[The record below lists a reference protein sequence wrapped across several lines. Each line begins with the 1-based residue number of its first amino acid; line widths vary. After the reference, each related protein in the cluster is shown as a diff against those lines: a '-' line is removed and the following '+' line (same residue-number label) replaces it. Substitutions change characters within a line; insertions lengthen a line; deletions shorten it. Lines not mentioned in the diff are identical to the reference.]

1 MPLKRLLLLAAVGTL
16 LTGCSSTDHKE
27 EVTTEAASSA
37 SKSTTSNEAP
47 TTTTSSRKHDLN
59 TKSGFIYHIK
69 EHGTIPDFY
78 LDIFGAGASEEEDGP
93 TSYEVNATTLKK
105 AGAVACNNDQILD
118 DAKYLLT
125 HGEGA
130 LAELAAKPEEFDQ
143 KYAPSTKRLIYQPMP
158 LLKTGYSAYT
168 WPVLALWQHAVI
180 NTPIKNSKQS
190 LTLSSASSPPLQFR
204 TQFRFCPCGTRMS
217 ALD

>member
-1 MPLKRLLLLAAVGTL
+1 MPLKRLLLLVAVGTL
-16 LTGCSSTDHKE
+16 LSACSISDQEEESTAQTKSSTPN
-27 EVTTEAASSA
+27 
-37 SKSTTSNEAP
+37 STTSSEVP
-47 TTTTSSRKHDLN
+47 TTTSRSYDLN

-69 EHGTIPDFY
+69 EHGTIPDYY
-78 LDIFGAGASEEEDGP
+78 LNVFASGASEAEEGP

-143 KYAPSTKRLIYQPMP
+143 KYAP
-158 LLKTGYSAYT
+158 AYE
-168 WPVLALWQHAVI
+168 
-180 NTPIKNSKQS
+180 
-190 LTLSSASSPPLQFR
+190 
-204 TQFRFCPCGTRMS
+204 
-217 ALD
+217 ALDISADAPPEDRLFSLYMASVGSLATCGDKYTDKELEAVADAIFSL

>member
-1 MPLKRLLLLAAVGTL
+1 MPLKRLLLLVAVGTL
-16 LTGCSSTDHKE
+16 LSACSISDQEEESTAQTKSSTPN
-27 EVTTEAASSA
+27 
-37 SKSTTSNEAP
+37 STTSSEVP
-47 TTTTSSRKHDLN
+47 TTTSRSYDLN

-69 EHGTIPDFY
+69 EHGTIPDYY
-78 LDIFGAGASEEEDGP
+78 LNVFASGASEAEEGP

-143 KYAPSTKRLIYQPMP
+143 KYAPVYE
-158 LLKTGYSAYT
+158 
-168 WPVLALWQHAVI
+168 
-180 NTPIKNSKQS
+180 
-190 LTLSSASSPPLQFR
+190 
-204 TQFRFCPCGTRMS
+204 
-217 ALD
+217 ALDISAAAPPEDRLFTLYMASVGSLATCGDKYTDKELEAVADAIFSL

>member
-1 MPLKRLLLLAAVGTL
+1 MPLKRLLLLVAVGTL
-16 LTGCSSTDHKE
+16 LSACSISDQEEESTAQTKSST
-27 EVTTEAASSA
+27 TN
-37 SKSTTSNEAP
+37 STTSNEVP
-47 TTTTSSRKHDLN
+47 TTTSRSYDLN

-69 EHGTIPDFY
+69 EHGTIPDYY
-78 LDIFGAGASEEEDGP
+78 LNVFASGASEAEEGP

-143 KYAPSTKRLIYQPMP
+143 KYAP
-158 LLKTGYSAYT
+158 AYE
-168 WPVLALWQHAVI
+168 
-180 NTPIKNSKQS
+180 
-190 LTLSSASSPPLQFR
+190 
-204 TQFRFCPCGTRMS
+204 
-217 ALD
+217 ALDISADAPPEDRLFSLYMASVGSLATCGDKYTDKELEAVADAIFSL

>member
-1 MPLKRLLLLAAVGTL
+1 MPLKRLLLLVAVGTL
-16 LTGCSSTDHKE
+16 LSACSISNHEEESTTQAKSSTPN
-27 EVTTEAASSA
+27 
-37 SKSTTSNEAP
+37 STTSSEVP
-47 TTTTSSRKHDLN
+47 TTTSRSYDLN

-69 EHGTIPDFY
+69 EHGTIPDYY
-78 LDIFGAGASEEEDGP
+78 LNVFASGASEAEEGP

-143 KYAPSTKRLIYQPMP
+143 KYAPIYE
-158 LLKTGYSAYT
+158 
-168 WPVLALWQHAVI
+168 
-180 NTPIKNSKQS
+180 
-190 LTLSSASSPPLQFR
+190 
-204 TQFRFCPCGTRMS
+204 
-217 ALD
+217 ALDISAAAPPEDRLFTLYMASVGSLATCGDKYTDKELEAVADAIFSL

>member
-1 MPLKRLLLLAAVGTL
+1 MPLKRLLLLVAVGTL
-16 LTGCSSTDHKE
+16 LSACSISDQEEESTAQTKSSTPN
-27 EVTTEAASSA
+27 
-37 SKSTTSNEAP
+37 STTSSEVP
-47 TTTTSSRKHDLN
+47 TTTSRSYDLN

-69 EHGTIPDFY
+69 EHGTIPDYY
-78 LDIFGAGASEEEDGP
+78 LNVFASGASEAEEGP

-143 KYAPSTKRLIYQPMP
+143 KYAP
-158 LLKTGYSAYT
+158 AYE
-168 WPVLALWQHAVI
+168 
-180 NTPIKNSKQS
+180 
-190 LTLSSASSPPLQFR
+190 
-204 TQFRFCPCGTRMS
+204 
-217 ALD
+217 ALDISADAPPEDRLFSLYMASVGSLATCGDKYTEKELEAVADAIFSL

>member
-1 MPLKRLLLLAAVGTL
+1 MPLRRLLLLVAVGTL
-16 LTGCSSTDHKE
+16 LSACSISDQEEESTAQTKSSTPN
-27 EVTTEAASSA
+27 
-37 SKSTTSNEAP
+37 STTSSEVP
-47 TTTTSSRKHDLN
+47 TTTSRSYDLN

-69 EHGTIPDFY
+69 EHGTIPDYY
-78 LDIFGAGASEEEDGP
+78 LNVFASGASEAEEGP

-143 KYAPSTKRLIYQPMP
+143 KYAP
-158 LLKTGYSAYT
+158 AYE
-168 WPVLALWQHAVI
+168 
-180 NTPIKNSKQS
+180 
-190 LTLSSASSPPLQFR
+190 
-204 TQFRFCPCGTRMS
+204 
-217 ALD
+217 ALDISADAPPEDRLFSLYMASVGSLATCGDKYTDKELEAVADAIFSL

>member
-1 MPLKRLLLLAAVGTL
+1 MPLKRLLLLVAVGTL
-16 LTGCSSTDHKE
+16 LSACSISDQEEESTAQTKSSTPN
-27 EVTTEAASSA
+27 
-37 SKSTTSNEAP
+37 STTSSEVP
-47 TTTTSSRKHDLN
+47 TTTSRSYDLN

-69 EHGTIPDFY
+69 EHGTIPDYY
-78 LDIFGAGASEEEDGP
+78 LNVFASGASEAEEGP

-143 KYAPSTKRLIYQPMP
+143 KYAPIYE
-158 LLKTGYSAYT
+158 
-168 WPVLALWQHAVI
+168 
-180 NTPIKNSKQS
+180 
-190 LTLSSASSPPLQFR
+190 
-204 TQFRFCPCGTRMS
+204 
-217 ALD
+217 ALDISAAAPPEDRLFTLYMASVGSLATCGDKYTDKELEAVADAIFSL

>member
-1 MPLKRLLLLAAVGTL
+1 MPLKRLLLLVAVGTL
-16 LTGCSSTDHKE
+16 LSACSISDQEEESTAQTKSSTPN
-27 EVTTEAASSA
+27 
-37 SKSTTSNEAP
+37 STTSSEVP
-47 TTTTSSRKHDLN
+47 TTTSRSYDLN

-69 EHGTIPDFY
+69 EHGTIPDYY
-78 LDIFGAGASEEEDGP
+78 LNVFASGASEAEEVP

-143 KYAPSTKRLIYQPMP
+143 KYAP
-158 LLKTGYSAYT
+158 AYE
-168 WPVLALWQHAVI
+168 
-180 NTPIKNSKQS
+180 
-190 LTLSSASSPPLQFR
+190 
-204 TQFRFCPCGTRMS
+204 
-217 ALD
+217 ALDISADAPPEDRLFSLYMASVGSLATCGDKYTDKELEAVADAIFSL

>member
-1 MPLKRLLLLAAVGTL
+1 MPLKRLLLLVAVGTL
-16 LTGCSSTDHKE
+16 LSACSISDQEEESTAQTKSSTPN
-27 EVTTEAASSA
+27 
-37 SKSTTSNEAP
+37 STTSSEVP
-47 TTTTSSRKHDLN
+47 TTTSRSYDLN

-69 EHGTIPDFY
+69 EHGTIPDYY
-78 LDIFGAGASEEEDGP
+78 LNVFASGASEAEEGP

-143 KYAPSTKRLIYQPMP
+143 KSAP
-158 LLKTGYSAYT
+158 AYE
-168 WPVLALWQHAVI
+168 
-180 NTPIKNSKQS
+180 
-190 LTLSSASSPPLQFR
+190 
-204 TQFRFCPCGTRMS
+204 
-217 ALD
+217 ALDISADAPPEDRLFSLYMASVGSLATCGDKYTDKELEAVADAIFSL

>member
-1 MPLKRLLLLAAVGTL
+1 MPLKRLLLLAAVGAL
-16 LTGCSSTDHKE
+16 LAGCSSTDHKK

-78 LDIFGAGASEEEDGP
+78 LDVFGAGASDNGDGP

-105 AGAVACNNDQILD
+105 AGAVACENDQILD
-118 DAKYLLT
+118 DAKYLLA
-125 HGEGA
+125 HGDSGFE
-130 LAELAAKPEEFDQ
+130 ELVPDLEEFDR
-143 KYAPSTKRLIYQPMP
+143 KYAPVYEKLEI
-158 LLKTGYSAYT
+158 SAAS
-168 WPVLALWQHAVI
+168 PVLDKLFTMYMAGVGSLATCGDKYDDKELEAVAD
-180 NTPIKNSKQS
+180 NVFSY
-190 LTLSSASSPPLQFR
+190 
-204 TQFRFCPCGTRMS
+204 
-217 ALD
+217 

>member
-1 MPLKRLLLLAAVGTL
+1 MPLKRLLLLVAVGTL
-16 LTGCSSTDHKE
+16 LSACSISDQEEESTAQTKSSTPN
-27 EVTTEAASSA
+27 
-37 SKSTTSNEAP
+37 STTSSEVP
-47 TTTTSSRKHDLN
+47 TTTSRSYDLN

-69 EHGTIPDFY
+69 EHGTIPDYY
-78 LDIFGAGASEEEDGP
+78 LNVFASGASEAEEGP

-143 KYAPSTKRLIYQPMP
+143 KYAPVYE
-158 LLKTGYSAYT
+158 
-168 WPVLALWQHAVI
+168 
-180 NTPIKNSKQS
+180 
-190 LTLSSASSPPLQFR
+190 
-204 TQFRFCPCGTRMS
+204 
-217 ALD
+217 ALDISADAPPEDRLFTLYMASVGSLATCGDKYTDKELEAVADAIFSL

>member
-1 MPLKRLLLLAAVGTL
+1 MPLKRLLLLVAVGTL
-16 LTGCSSTDHKE
+16 LSACSISGQEEESTAQTKSSTPN
-27 EVTTEAASSA
+27 
-37 SKSTTSNEAP
+37 STTSSEVP
-47 TTTTSSRKHDLN
+47 TTTSRSYDLN

-69 EHGTIPDFY
+69 EHGTIPDYY
-78 LDIFGAGASEEEDGP
+78 LNVFASGASEAEEGP

-143 KYAPSTKRLIYQPMP
+143 KYAPVYE
-158 LLKTGYSAYT
+158 
-168 WPVLALWQHAVI
+168 
-180 NTPIKNSKQS
+180 
-190 LTLSSASSPPLQFR
+190 
-204 TQFRFCPCGTRMS
+204 
-217 ALD
+217 ALDISADAPPEDRLFSLYMASVGSLATCGDKYTDKELEAVADAIFSL

>member
-1 MPLKRLLLLAAVGTL
+1 MPLKRLLLLVAVGTL
-16 LTGCSSTDHKE
+16 PSACSISDQEEESTAQTKSSTPN
-27 EVTTEAASSA
+27 
-37 SKSTTSNEAP
+37 STTSSEVP
-47 TTTTSSRKHDLN
+47 TTTSRSYDLN

-69 EHGTIPDFY
+69 EHGTIPDYY
-78 LDIFGAGASEEEDGP
+78 LNVFASGASEAEEGP

-143 KYAPSTKRLIYQPMP
+143 KYAPVYE
-158 LLKTGYSAYT
+158 
-168 WPVLALWQHAVI
+168 
-180 NTPIKNSKQS
+180 
-190 LTLSSASSPPLQFR
+190 
-204 TQFRFCPCGTRMS
+204 
-217 ALD
+217 ALDISADAPPQDRLFSLYMASVGSLATCGDKYTDKELEAVADAIFSL

>member
-1 MPLKRLLLLAAVGTL
+1 MPLKRLLLLVAVGTL
-16 LTGCSSTDHKE
+16 LSACSISDQEEESTAQTKSSTPN
-27 EVTTEAASSA
+27 
-37 SKSTTSNEAP
+37 STTSSEVP
-47 TTTTSSRKHDLN
+47 TTTSRSYDLN

-69 EHGTIPDFY
+69 EHGTIPDYY
-78 LDIFGAGASEEEDGP
+78 LNVFASGAPEAEEGP

-143 KYAPSTKRLIYQPMP
+143 KYAP
-158 LLKTGYSAYT
+158 AYE
-168 WPVLALWQHAVI
+168 
-180 NTPIKNSKQS
+180 
-190 LTLSSASSPPLQFR
+190 
-204 TQFRFCPCGTRMS
+204 
-217 ALD
+217 ALDISADAPPEDRLFSLYMASVGSLATCGDKYTDKELEAVADAIFSL

>member
-1 MPLKRLLLLAAVGTL
+1 MPLKRLLLLVAVGTL
-16 LTGCSSTDHKE
+16 LSACSISDQEEESTAQTKSSTPN
-27 EVTTEAASSA
+27 
-37 SKSTTSNEAP
+37 STTSSEVP
-47 TTTTSSRKHDLN
+47 TTTSRSYDLN

-69 EHGTIPDFY
+69 EHGTIPDYY
-78 LDIFGAGASEEEDGP
+78 LNVFASGAPEAEEGP

-143 KYAPSTKRLIYQPMP
+143 KYAPVYE
-158 LLKTGYSAYT
+158 
-168 WPVLALWQHAVI
+168 
-180 NTPIKNSKQS
+180 
-190 LTLSSASSPPLQFR
+190 
-204 TQFRFCPCGTRMS
+204 
-217 ALD
+217 ALDISADAPPEDRLFSLYMASVGSLATCGDKYTDKELEAVADAIFSL